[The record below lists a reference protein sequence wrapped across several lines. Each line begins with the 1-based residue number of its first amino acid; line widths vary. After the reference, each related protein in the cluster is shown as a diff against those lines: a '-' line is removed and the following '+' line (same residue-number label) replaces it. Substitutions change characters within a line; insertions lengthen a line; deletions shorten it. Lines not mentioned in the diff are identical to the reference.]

1 MFCGK
6 GLPRG
11 VCVWEDSRSAPG
23 AGQTVLPQSSA
34 TRTAARSLSLHLRS
48 FLWASGQRGQ
58 DHGLLLPVGP
68 GGSGGGTQLWA
79 TADHLPG
86 SLIPEGTGVIVPEKR
101 V

>member
-11 VCVWEDSRSAPG
+11 VCMWEDSRSGPG
-23 AGQTVLPQSSA
+23 ARQTVLSQSSA
-34 TRTAARSLSLHLRS
+34 MRTAARSLSLDLPS
-48 FLWASGQRGQ
+48 FLWASGQHGQ

-79 TADHLPG
+79 TADRLPG
-86 SLIPEGTGVIVPEKR
+86 R
-101 V
+101 